1 MVLLYNSFFK
11 ANSSRIVASAH
22 FLLGKI
28 LSVEGQLTLA
38 ICIVNWWFS
47 THSYKLLMMPK
58 ILFEQN
64 HKKKTKEQL
73 RFSSVGRSNWQKNFR
88 QRENWVWKVNN
99 NEGNWMPAAVSS
111 VDYLLD
117 FLSSSFIHLKLSFF
131 FPDPPLLDPSFLFLP
146 SSADG
151 GGGSGVL

>member
-1 MVLLYNSFFK
+1 MDLLCYLKLKAETVISFWLLFYLNLCQDLKGENNFKVLLYNSFFK

-64 HKKKTKEQL
+64 HKKAKEQL
-73 RFSSVGRSNWQKNFR
+73 RFSSFGRSNWQKNLW
-88 QRENWVWKVNN
+88 QKPHNTWT
-99 NEGNWMPAAVSS
+99 EG
-111 VDYLLD
+111 
-117 FLSSSFIHLKLSFF
+117 KLS
-131 FPDPPLLDPSFLFLP
+131 LE
-146 SSADG
+146 
-151 GGGSGVL
+151 GS

>member
-11 ANSSRIVASAH
+11 ANSSHIVASAH

-64 HKKKTKEQL
+64 HNKK
-73 RFSSVGRSNWQKNFR
+73 QKNNSGSLPLEEAIDKR
-88 QRENWVWKVNN
+88 TST
-99 NEGNWMPAAVSS
+99 EG
-111 VDYLLD
+111 
-117 FLSSSFIHLKLSFF
+117 KLS
-131 FPDPPLLDPSFLFLP
+131 LECS
-146 SSADG
+146 
-151 GGGSGVL
+151 

>member
-1 MVLLYNSFFK
+1 
-11 ANSSRIVASAH
+11 
-22 FLLGKI
+22 
-28 LSVEGQLTLA
+28 
-38 ICIVNWWFS
+38 
-47 THSYKLLMMPK
+47 
-58 ILFEQN
+58 
-64 HKKKTKEQL
+64 
-73 RFSSVGRSNWQKNFR
+73 
-88 QRENWVWKVNN
+88 
-99 NEGNWMPAAVSS
+99 MPAAVSS